1 MKIKICA
8 RDLQNMLKTAKGLQ
22 LNKLDID
29 IQKGLQLNKL
39 DIDIQKGL
47 LIKND
52 TLIMNN
58 LHTQLE
64 SKFYVDVIEP
74 GETLIP
80 EPTLKMIENFKSGS
94 ITITENTI
102 THGSKELKYMPGSI
116 EDFYTINDEISY
128 ELFTVKESE
137 LSHLLEANYATCNDI
152 TRPALQGIEIREN
165 KFIALNEYYLSVRQG
180 NFTCNEKILISPG
193 VWKLLLK
200 VLDKKSDN
208 IVKVSW
214 DKDKLVKFEFEDFTV
229 KGNLYKNHLMDVKK
243 IIRDYHSTEITL
255 EANKLIESLKLMDKL
270 TKEEQLILLSFTDN
284 KLEIKTKTDMNI
296 MTDEIEI
303 SKMGEDVNIAFNIKY
318 LLAVVNQYKKE
329 NVKVE
334 LKGPYNSMIFRGE
347 NKLDLVLPVRLPE
360 DYGW

>member
-8 RDLQNMLKTAKGLQ
+8 KDLQNMLKTAKGLE
-22 LNKLDID
+22 LRKLDRD
-29 IQKGLQLNKL
+29 VQKS
-39 DIDIQKGL
+39 L
-47 LIKND
+47 LIKGD
-52 TLIMNN
+52 RIIMSNV
-58 LHTQLE
+58 HTQLE

-102 THGSKELKYMPGSI
+102 THGSKELKYMPGPV
-116 EDFYTINDEISY
+116 DGFHTIDDEIFY
-128 ELFTVKESE
+128 ELFTVTEKE
-137 LSHLLEANYATCNDI
+137 LSHLLEVNYSTGEDK
-152 TRPALQGIEIREN
+152 TRPVLQGIEVREN
-165 KFIALNEYYLSVRQG
+165 KFIALNGYYSSIREG
-180 NFTCNEKILISPG
+180 NFNCKEQIIISQDI
-193 VWKLLLK
+193 WKTLLK
-200 VLDKKSDN
+200 TLNKKSDK
-208 IVKVSW
+208 IVNVSW
-214 DKDKLVKFEFEDFTV
+214 DKDKLVKFEFEDFV
-229 KGNLYKNHLMDVKK
+229 IKGKLYENWMMKPEDIITKNNT
-243 IIRDYHSTEITL
+243 TEVIL

-270 TKEEQLILLSFTDN
+270 TKDEQIVLLSFTDD

-303 SKMGEDVNIAFNIKY
+303 SKSGEDVKIAFNIKY

-334 LKGPYNSMIFRGE
+334 LKGHYNAMIFRGE
-347 NKLDLVLPVRLPE
+347 NKLDLVLPVRLSE